1 MRISKF
7 RTLQRV
13 TSLLP
18 ITISAYH
25 NNRVQRAN
33 EHLTVE
39 FSLSLNDGQ
48 VL

>member
-1 MRISKF
+1 MRVSKF
-7 RTLQRV
+7 RTLQGV

-33 EHLTVE
+33 ENLIVKL
-39 FSLSLNDGQ
+39 SLSLNEEQ
-48 VL
+48 AL